1 MTTYRLIVDVES
13 DLSMEDL
20 KSNIESLLGQIYDGG
35 KIHNIREVKPYVR
48 KTADEDIA
56 EYKNRTEED
65 KKWDDDY
72 HHELIQSGYD
82 HWLGQAQKLIG
93 RTIIGTRVLRADEV
107 SEFWYSRPFCF
118 WLDDGSY
125 FYPTSDDECNNGANL
140 ISNLFDKGSICT
152 FSTNNR
158 VEAIGESRNDN

>member
-1 MTTYRLIVDVES
+1 MKTYRLIVDVES
-13 DLSMEDL
+13 DLSKEDL
-20 KSNIESLLGQIYDGG
+20 QATYDG

-48 KTADEDIA
+48 KTADEAIT

-65 KKWDDDY
+65 KKWEDDHY
-72 HHELIQSGYD
+72 HELIQSGYD
-82 HWLGQAQKLIG
+82 YWINQAQRLVG
-93 RTIIGTRVLRADEV
+93 RTIIGTRMLKADEV

-152 FSTNNR
+152 FSTNDR
-158 VEAIGESRNDN
+158 VEAIGECINEDS

>member
-13 DLSMEDL
+13 DLSEEKL
-20 KSNIESLLGQIYDGG
+20 KATYDG

-48 KTADEDIA
+48 KTADEAIA
-56 EYKNRTEED
+56 EIRNKTEKD

-72 HHELIQSGYD
+72 HHELTQSGYD
-82 HWLGQAQKLIG
+82 YWVKQAQRLIG

-107 SEFWYSRPFCF
+107 SEYWYSRPFCF

-140 ISNLFDKGSICT
+140 VSNLFDRGSICT
-152 FSTNNR
+152 ISTKSK
-158 VEAIGESRNDN
+158 VEAINE

>member
-20 KSNIESLLGQIYDGG
+20 EATYDG

-48 KTADEDIA
+48 KTADEAIA
-56 EYKNRTEED
+56 EIRNKTEKD

-82 HWLGQAQKLIG
+82 YWVKQAQRLIG

-140 ISNLFDKGSICT
+140 VSNLFDKGSICT
-152 FSTNNR
+152 FSANDR
-158 VEAIGESRNDN
+158 VEAIGEKA